1 MEADT
6 KCVFLPMSQIQH
18 ETISSLSAKWDQP
31 VWEQVF
37 QLWLHLESLSL
48 DGQLHIISLFV
59 FFLPLQSSSQQEIY
73 WAAKL
78 WSSNWLR
85 KNLNEFLNIQ
95 LKSIVTL
102 FILGPRQIEI
112 ETINGSTS
120 FWKNEGWQLRSKYN
134 VHIVTYL
141 CVALHTRIHNR
152 RTHMLFIFNKNT
164 QLVIC
169 LSS

>member
-141 CVALHTRIHNR
+141 CVLVHTRIHNR
-152 RTHMLFIFNKNT
+152 RTHTCFLYSTKIHN
-164 QLVIC
+164 
-169 LSS
+169 

>member
-1 MEADT
+1 MCVSSYVTDT
-6 KCVFLPMSQIQH
+6 AWNSFIFECKMGPASMRTGVSIMAASR
-18 ETISSLSAKWDQP
+18 K
-31 VWEQVF
+31 
-37 QLWLHLESLSL
+37 LESWWTIA
-48 DGQLHIISLFV
+48 HNIFICF

-141 CVALHTRIHNR
+141 CVPLHTRIHNR
-152 RTHMLFIFNKNT
+152 RTHTCFLYSTKMHN
-164 QLVIC
+164 
-169 LSS
+169 

>member
-1 MEADT
+1 MSISYYDT
-6 KCVFLPMSQIQH
+6 DIARDNFLIFVHKMGPASMRTGVSIMVASRKLDSWW
-18 ETISSLSAKWDQP
+18 TIAHNI
-31 VWEQVF
+31 F
-37 QLWLHLESLSL
+37 
-48 DGQLHIISLFV
+48 IC
-59 FFLPLQSSSQQEIY
+59 FFLLLQSSSQQEIY

-120 FWKNEGWQLRSKYN
+120 FWKNEAWQLCNKYC

-141 CVALHTRIHNR
+141 CVPPHTRTHNR
-152 RTHMLFIFNKNT
+152 HIYTYIYT
-164 QLVIC
+164 QQKHTNGC